1 MQGGRGHWNGNYIG
15 NLVPKVILACH
26 FIGYPPK
33 KPWLLLENVQ
43 SIERSILFIINGIE
57 QESIVHC
64 LIPSDL

>member
-15 NLVPKVILACH
+15 NLVPEVILACH

-57 QESIVHC
+57 Q
-64 LIPSDL
+64 